1 MIKPIGKVITAS
13 SNVICGTAVFLEDIV
28 DILQD
33 EGEELGQSRRFDHIE
48 DRRERAASLIGGK
61 FTKVESDYVTTPR
74 RFRK

>member
-13 SNVICGTAVFLEDIV
+13 SNVICGIAVFLEDTV

-48 DRRERAASLIGGK
+48 DRRERAASLVGGK
-61 FTKVESDYVTTPR
+61 FTKVECDYVNTPR